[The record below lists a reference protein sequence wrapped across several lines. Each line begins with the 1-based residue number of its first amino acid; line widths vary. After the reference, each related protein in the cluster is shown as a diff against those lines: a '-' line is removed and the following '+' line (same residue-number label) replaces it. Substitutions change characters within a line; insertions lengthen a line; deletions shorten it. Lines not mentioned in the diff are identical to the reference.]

1 MNEPVVP
8 VAPIAVEPEAHA
20 PGEISA
26 VRAGQL
32 LRQARESIGL
42 HVAALAVSLKV
53 PVSKLEAL
61 EAGRLDALPDVMF
74 ARALAASVCRT
85 LKIDAAPILAHFPQG
100 AASRLGTVDS
110 PINTPFRQPHAGPRF
125 GLKGQMPSPSVVAVA
140 LLLLAALAVFLWPKS
155 KEEAQDVSQGVETPA
170 AQVAQTPASEAVVEQ
185 IPPAPAAAA
194 AASATVVAPAA
205 TPSAAPVASA
215 PVVASAPD
223 AAASA
228 PSIVVMTATAESWV
242 KVTDAKGVVSLSRI
256 LNAGEVVQPSGTPP
270 FNVVV
275 GRVDAVQL
283 QVRGQAFDMTPF
295 AKDRVARF
303 EVK

>member
-8 VAPIAVEPEAHA
+8 VAPVAVESETLAQ
-20 PGEISA
+20 GEPSA

-32 LRQARESIGL
+32 LRQAREALGL

-53 PVSKLEAL
+53 PVGKLEAL

-74 ARALAASVCRT
+74 ARALAASVCRS
-85 LKIDAAPILAHFPQG
+85 LKIDAAPVLAHFPQG
-100 AASRLGTVDS
+100 AASRLGASDS
-110 PINTPFRQPHAGPRF
+110 AINAPFRQPHAGPRF

-140 LLLLAALAVFLWPKS
+140 LLLVAALAVFLWPKS
-155 KEEAQDVSQGVETPA
+155 KEEASEVSQGMDTSTV
-170 AQVAQTPASEAVVEQ
+170 VAQTPASEPVAE
-185 IPPAPAAAA
+185 PAS
-194 AASATVVAPAA
+194 AASAVLPTPVTV
-205 TPSAAPVASA
+205 APVASA
-215 PVVASAPD
+215 PVVAAAASAPLT
-223 AAASA
+223 AASA
-228 PSIVVMTATAESWV
+228 PSIMVVTATGESWV
-242 KVTDAKGVVSLSRI
+242 KVTDAKGMVAFSRT

-270 FNVVV
+270 FNMVV

-295 AKDRVARF
+295 AKDHVARF

>member
-8 VAPIAVEPEAHA
+8 VAPVAVESEIQAQ
-20 PGEISA
+20 GEPSA

-32 LRQARESIGL
+32 LRQAREAVGL

-53 PVSKLEAL
+53 PVGKLEAL

-74 ARALAASVCRT
+74 ARALAASVCRS
-85 LKIDAAPILAHFPQG
+85 LKIDAAPVLAHFPQG
-100 AASRLGTVDS
+100 AASRLGAADS
-110 PINTPFRQPHAGPRF
+110 GINTPFRQPHTGPRF

-140 LLLLAALAVFLWPKS
+140 LLLVAALAVFLWPKS
-155 KEEAQDVSQGVETPA
+155 KEEAADVSQNTDVSTVVLAPMSAVEP
-170 AQVAQTPASEAVVEQ
+170 VAEPASPASAA
-185 IPPAPAAAA
+185 PPAPVA
-194 AASATVVAPAA
+194 VAPVA
-205 TPSAAPVASA
+205 PPVASA
-215 PVVASAPD
+215 PVVVPAASAPL

-228 PSIVVMTATAESWV
+228 PSIMVVTASGESWV
-242 KVTDAKGVVSLSRI
+242 KVTDAKGVVAFSRT

-270 FNVVV
+270 FTMVV

-283 QVRGQAFDMTPF
+283 NVRGQAFDMTPF
-295 AKDRVARF
+295 AKDHVARF